1 MRLSLRARITVM
13 FVATVLGVG
22 CALIGLVYAYLKLTP
37 VPVMAE
43 FPAGPDGVVID
54 GAVPVTD
61 EILRRILTASL
72 GALALL
78 TALAGVAGW
87 FVAGLVITPLRAIAD
102 DAREVTRGNLAAR
115 IDYDGPRDEVGELSE
130 ALNAMLDELAD
141 AVERQR
147 RFAANASH
155 ELKTP
160 IATIQT
166 VADVALSGEEADL
179 RPALS
184 RIREVNARN
193 AATVS
198 SLLQLAYVQVRDRT
212 SVNLAAVCRE
222 VGAERGVPVD
232 AAEVSVQASPALVRQ
247 AVDNLV
253 RNAVVHGAPGTARL
267 ALRLAPSTPDT
278 PGAPGT
284 PGAAEIT
291 VASGGDVLDPEEVAT
306 WTEPFARARRTSG
319 EGHGLGLALV
329 TAIAK
334 AHGGSVELS
343 PRAGGG
349 LAVRLLLPA

>member
-22 CALIGLVYAYLKLTP
+22 LALIGLVYAYLKLTP
-37 VPVMAE
+37 VPVMAS
-43 FPAGPDGVVID
+43 FPGADDGVVID

-61 EILRRILTASL
+61 EILRRILLASL

-78 TALAGVAGW
+78 TALAGVVGW
-87 FVAGLVITPLRAIAD
+87 FVAGLVITPLRSIAD
-102 DAREVTRGNLAAR
+102 DARTVTRGDLKAR
-115 IDYDGPRDEVGELSE
+115 IDYDGPRDEVGELAE

-166 VADVALSGEEADL
+166 VADVALSGGDADL
-179 RPALS
+179 RPALG

-198 SLLQLAYVQVRDRT
+198 ALLQLANVQVRDRAP
-212 SVNLAAVCRE
+212 VDLAAVCRE
-222 VGAERGVPVD
+222 VGAAHGMPVD
-232 AAEVSVQASPALVRQ
+232 TAEPLTVEASPTLIRQ
-247 AVDNLV
+247 AVDNLA
-253 RNAVVHGAPGTARL
+253 RNAAIHGTGGSI
-267 ALRLAPSTPDT
+267 ALRRA
-278 PGAPGT
+278 GAC
-284 PGAAEIT
+284 AEIT
-291 VASGGDVLDPEEVAT
+291 VESGGDQLDPAEVAT
-306 WTEPFARARRTSG
+306 WTEPFARARRTAGS
-319 EGHGLGLALV
+319 GHGLGLALV
-329 TAIAK
+329 KAIAK
-334 AHGGSVELS
+334 AHGGSLELA

-349 LAVRLLLPA
+349 LVVKLLLPA

>member
-22 CALIGLVYAYLKLTP
+22 LALIGLVYAYLKLTP
-37 VPVMAE
+37 VPVMAS
-43 FPAGPDGVVID
+43 FPGADDGVVID

-61 EILRRILTASL
+61 EILRRILLASL

-78 TALAGVAGW
+78 TALAGVVGW
-87 FVAGLVITPLRAIAD
+87 FVAGLVITPLRSIAD
-102 DAREVTRGNLAAR
+102 DARTVTRGDLKAR
-115 IDYDGPRDEVGELSE
+115 IDYDGPRDEVGELAE

-166 VADVALSGEEADL
+166 VADVALSGDDADL
-179 RPALS
+179 RPALG

-198 SLLQLAYVQVRDRT
+198 SLLQLANVQVRDRA
-212 SVNLAAVCRE
+212 VVDLAAVCRE
-222 VGAERGVPVD
+222 VGAAHGMPVD
-232 AAEVSVQASPALVRQ
+232 TADGAPLTVEASPTLVRQ
-247 AVDNLV
+247 AVDNLA
-253 RNAVVHGAPGTARL
+253 RNAAIHGTGGSI
-267 ALRLAPSTPDT
+267 ALRRV
-278 PGAPGT
+278 GAG
-284 PGAAEIT
+284 AEIT
-291 VASGGDVLDPEEVAT
+291 VESGGDQLDPAEVAT
-306 WTEPFARARRTSG
+306 WTEPFARARRTAGS
-319 EGHGLGLALV
+319 GHGLGLALV
-329 TAIAK
+329 KAIAK
-334 AHGGSVELS
+334 AHGGSVELA

-349 LAVRLLLPA
+349 LVVKLLLPA

>member
-22 CALIGLVYAYLKLTP
+22 LALIGLVYAYLKLTP
-37 VPVMAE
+37 VPVMAS
-43 FPAGPDGVVID
+43 FPGTDDGVVID

-61 EILRRILTASL
+61 EILRRILLASL

-78 TALAGVAGW
+78 TALAGVVGW
-87 FVAGLVITPLRAIAD
+87 FVAGLVITPLRSIAD
-102 DAREVTRGNLAAR
+102 DARTVTRGDLGAR
-115 IDYDGPRDEVGELSE
+115 IDYDGPRDEVGELAE

-166 VADVALSGEEADL
+166 VADVALSGDDADL
-179 RPALS
+179 RPALG

-198 SLLQLAYVQVRDRT
+198 SLLQLANVQVRDRAA
-212 SVNLAAVCRE
+212 VDLAAVCRE
-222 VGAERGVPVD
+222 VGAAHGMPVD
-232 AAEVSVQASPALVRQ
+232 ATPLTVDASPSLIRQ
-247 AVDNLV
+247 AVDNLA
-253 RNAVVHGAPGTARL
+253 RNAAIHGADGSIT
-267 ALRLAPSTPDT
+267 LRPA
-278 PGAPGT
+278 GAS
-284 PGAAEIT
+284 AEIT
-291 VASGGDVLDPEEVAT
+291 VESAGEPLDPAEVAT

-319 EGHGLGLALV
+319 SGHGLGLALV
-329 TAIAK
+329 KAIAK
-334 AHGGSVELS
+334 AHGGSVELA

-349 LAVRLLLPA
+349 LVVKLLLPA

>member
-87 FVAGLVITPLRAIAD
+87 FVAGLVITPLRAI
-102 DAREVTRGNLAAR
+102 
-115 IDYDGPRDEVGELSE
+115 GELSE

-198 SLLQLAYVQVRDRT
+198 SLLQLANVQVRDRT

-253 RNAVVHGAPGTARL
+253 RNAVVHGAPGTASL
-267 ALRLAPSTPDT
+267 ALRLAPST
-278 PGAPGT
+278 PGT

>member
-22 CALIGLVYAYLKLTP
+22 LALIGLVYAYLKLTP
-37 VPVMAE
+37 VPVMAS
-43 FPAGPDGVVID
+43 FPGADDGVVID

-61 EILRRILTASL
+61 EILRRILLASL

-78 TALAGVAGW
+78 TALAGVVGW
-87 FVAGLVITPLRAIAD
+87 FVAGLVITPLRSIAD
-102 DAREVTRGNLAAR
+102 DARTVTRGDLKAR
-115 IDYDGPRDEVGELSE
+115 IDYDGPRDEVGELAE

-166 VADVALSGEEADL
+166 VADVALSGGDADL
-179 RPALS
+179 RPALG

-198 SLLQLAYVQVRDRT
+198 ALLQLANVQVRDRAP
-212 SVNLAAVCRE
+212 VDLAAACRE
-222 VGAERGVPVD
+222 VGAAHGMPVD
-232 AAEVSVQASPALVRQ
+232 TAEPLTVEASPTLIRQ
-247 AVDNLV
+247 AVDNLA
-253 RNAVVHGAPGTARL
+253 RNAAIHGTGGSI
-267 ALRLAPSTPDT
+267 ALRRA
-278 PGAPGT
+278 GAC
-284 PGAAEIT
+284 AEIT
-291 VASGGDVLDPEEVAT
+291 VESGGDQLDPAEVAT
-306 WTEPFARARRTSG
+306 WTEPFARARRTAGS
-319 EGHGLGLALV
+319 GHGLGLALV
-329 TAIAK
+329 KAIAK
-334 AHGGSVELS
+334 AHGGSLELA

-349 LAVRLLLPA
+349 LVVKLLLPA

>member
-1 MRLSLRARITVM
+1 MRKLSLRARITVM

-198 SLLQLAYVQVRDRT
+198 SLLQLANVQVRERT

-267 ALRLAPSTPDT
+267 ALRLAPST
-278 PGAPGT
+278 PGT

>member
-22 CALIGLVYAYLKLTP
+22 LALIGLVYAYLKLTP
-37 VPVMAE
+37 VPVMAS
-43 FPAGPDGVVID
+43 FPGADDGVVID

-61 EILRRILTASL
+61 EILRRILLASL

-78 TALAGVAGW
+78 TALAGVVGW
-87 FVAGLVITPLRAIAD
+87 FVAGLVITPLRSIAD
-102 DAREVTRGNLAAR
+102 DARTVTRGDLKAR
-115 IDYDGPRDEVGELSE
+115 IDYDGPRDEVGELAE

-166 VADVALSGEEADL
+166 VADVALSGGDADL
-179 RPALS
+179 RPALG

-198 SLLQLAYVQVRDRT
+198 ALLQLANVQVRDRAA
-212 SVNLAAVCRE
+212 VDLAAVCRE
-222 VGAERGVPVD
+222 VGAAHGMPVD
-232 AAEVSVQASPALVRQ
+232 TAEPLTVEASPTLIRQ
-247 AVDNLV
+247 AVDNLA
-253 RNAVVHGAPGTARL
+253 RNAAIHGTGGSI
-267 ALRLAPSTPDT
+267 ALRRA
-278 PGAPGT
+278 GAC
-284 PGAAEIT
+284 AEIT
-291 VASGGDVLDPEEVAT
+291 VESGGDQLDPAEVAT
-306 WTEPFARARRTSG
+306 WTEPFARARRTAGS
-319 EGHGLGLALV
+319 GHGLGLALV
-329 TAIAK
+329 KAIAK
-334 AHGGSVELS
+334 AHGGSLELA

-349 LAVRLLLPA
+349 LVVKLLLPA

>member
-1 MRLSLRARITVM
+1 MRKLSLRARITVM

-166 VADVALSGEEADL
+166 VADVALSGDDADL
-179 RPALS
+179 RPALG

-198 SLLQLAYVQVRDRT
+198 SLLQLANVQVRDRAP
-212 SVNLAAVCRE
+212 VDLAAACRE
-222 VGAERGVPVD
+222 VGAAHGMAVT
-232 AAEVSVQASPALVRQ
+232 AEPLTVEASPTLIRQ
-247 AVDNLV
+247 AVDNLA
-253 RNAVVHGAPGTARL
+253 RNAAIHGTGGSIT
-267 ALRLAPSTPDT
+267 LRRA
-278 PGAPGT
+278 GAC
-284 PGAAEIT
+284 AEIT
-291 VASGGDVLDPEEVAT
+291 VESGGDQLDPAEVAT

-319 EGHGLGLALV
+319 SGHGLGLALV
-329 TAIAK
+329 KAIAK
-334 AHGGSVELS
+334 AHGGSVELAA
-343 PRAGGG
+343 RAGGG
-349 LAVRLLLPA
+349 LVVKLLLPA

>member
-37 VPVMAE
+37 VPVMAS
-43 FPAGPDGVVID
+43 FPGADDGVVID

-61 EILRRILTASL
+61 EILRRILLASL

-78 TALAGVAGW
+78 TALAGVVGW
-87 FVAGLVITPLRAIAD
+87 FVAGLVITPLRSIAD
-102 DAREVTRGNLAAR
+102 DARTVTRGDLSAR
-115 IDYDGPRDEVGELSE
+115 IDYDGPRDEVGELAE

-166 VADVALSGEEADL
+166 VADVALSGDDAEL
-179 RPALS
+179 RPALG

-198 SLLQLAYVQVRDRT
+198 SLLQLANVQVRDRAA
-212 SVNLAAVCRE
+212 VDLAAVCRE
-222 VGAERGVPVD
+222 VGAAHGMAVDTAD
-232 AAEVSVQASPALVRQ
+232 AAPLTVEASPSLIRQ
-247 AVDNLV
+247 AVDNLA
-253 RNAVVHGAPGTARL
+253 RNAAIHGADGSI
-267 ALRLAPSTPDT
+267 ALRPA
-278 PGAPGT
+278 GAF
-284 PGAAEIT
+284 AEIT
-291 VASGGDVLDPEEVAT
+291 VESGGEVLDPAEVAT

-319 EGHGLGLALV
+319 SGHGLGLALV
-329 TAIAK
+329 KAIAK
-334 AHGGSVELS
+334 AHGGSVELA

-349 LAVRLLLPA
+349 LVVKLLLPA

>member
-22 CALIGLVYAYLKLTP
+22 LALIGLVYAYLKLTP
-37 VPVMAE
+37 VPVMAS
-43 FPAGPDGVVID
+43 FPGADDGVVID

-61 EILRRILTASL
+61 EILRRILLASL

-78 TALAGVAGW
+78 TALAGVVGW
-87 FVAGLVITPLRAIAD
+87 FVAGLVITPLRSIAD
-102 DAREVTRGNLAAR
+102 DARTVTRGDLSAR
-115 IDYDGPRDEVGELSE
+115 IDYDGPRDEVGELAE

-166 VADVALSGEEADL
+166 VADVALSGGDADL
-179 RPALS
+179 RPALG

-198 SLLQLAYVQVRDRT
+198 ALLQLANVQVRDRAP
-212 SVNLAAVCRE
+212 VDLAAVCRE
-222 VGAERGVPVD
+222 VGAAHGMPVD
-232 AAEVSVQASPALVRQ
+232 TAEPLTVEASPTLIRQ
-247 AVDNLV
+247 AVDNLA
-253 RNAVVHGAPGTARL
+253 RNAAIHGTGGSI
-267 ALRLAPSTPDT
+267 ALRRA
-278 PGAPGT
+278 GAC
-284 PGAAEIT
+284 AEIT
-291 VASGGDVLDPEEVAT
+291 VESGGDQLDPAEVAT

-319 EGHGLGLALV
+319 SGHGLGLALV
-329 TAIAK
+329 KAIAK
-334 AHGGSVELS
+334 AHGGSVELAA
-343 PRAGGG
+343 RAGGG
-349 LAVRLLLPA
+349 LVVKLLLPA

>member
-22 CALIGLVYAYLKLTP
+22 LALIGLVYAYLKLTP
-37 VPVMAE
+37 VPVMAS
-43 FPAGPDGVVID
+43 FPGADDGVVID

-61 EILRRILTASL
+61 EILRRILLASL

-78 TALAGVAGW
+78 TALAGVVGW
-87 FVAGLVITPLRAIAD
+87 FVAGLVITPLRSIAD
-102 DAREVTRGNLAAR
+102 DARTVTRGDLKAR
-115 IDYDGPRDEVGELSE
+115 IDYDGPRDEVGELAE

-166 VADVALSGEEADL
+166 VADVALSGGDADL
-179 RPALS
+179 RPALG

-198 SLLQLAYVQVRDRT
+198 ALLQLANVQVRDRAP
-212 SVNLAAVCRE
+212 VDLAAVCRE
-222 VGAERGVPVD
+222 VGAAHGMPVD
-232 AAEVSVQASPALVRQ
+232 TAEPLTVEASPTLIRQ
-247 AVDNLV
+247 AVDNLA
-253 RNAVVHGAPGTARL
+253 RNAAIHGTGGSIT
-267 ALRLAPSTPDT
+267 LRRA
-278 PGAPGT
+278 GAC
-284 PGAAEIT
+284 AEIT
-291 VASGGDVLDPEEVAT
+291 VESGGDQLDPAEVAT

-319 EGHGLGLALV
+319 SGHGLGLALV
-329 TAIAK
+329 KAIAK
-334 AHGGSVELS
+334 AHGGSVELAA
-343 PRAGGG
+343 RAGGG
-349 LAVRLLLPA
+349 LVVKLLLPA